1 MAHLTT
7 NKAVR
12 WFAPLALVGA
22 VGLAACGDSS
32 DSDVSARTVAPSAG
46 LVGSDVHLHNQAAE
60 IAARTELSN
69 GSDVHLANQAAE
81 IAAGETEVSGSDVH
95 LANQAAEIAER
106 EAHLDGNATTYS
118 TPDDSGDTSSTSGG
132 EFVPGSRRMP
142 R

>member
-1 MAHLTT
+1 MAYLTT
-7 NKAVR
+7 KRAIR

-69 GSDVHLANQAAE
+69 N
-81 IAAGETEVSGSDVH
+81 GSDVH

-106 EAHLDGNATTYS
+106 QAHLDGNATTYS
-118 TPDDSGDTSSTSGG
+118 TPDDSGDDTSSTSGD